1 MLLEGKAIGG
11 AVVGLATVFAA
22 FEAVP
27 SLAQDVILAAAAIA
41 AFKVLAGSVGQVM
54 KWGREIHA
62 ATTAHLPERVGRV
75 EDRLDMVEARATA
88 IEASLNTMATTE
100 RAAVAGAI
108 EATSAMVTRP
118 RPGRATDPGRRA
130 G

>member
-1 MLLEGKAIGG
+1 MLLEGKAIGA
-11 AVVGLATVFAA
+11 AVVGLATVFATFGA
-22 FEAVP
+22 LP
-27 SLAQDVILAAAAIA
+27 TLAQDLILAAAAIA
-41 AFKVLAGSVGQVM
+41 AFRIVAGSVGQVM
-54 KWGREIHA
+54 KWAREVHD
-62 ATTAHLPERVGRV
+62 ATTSDLPQRVGRV

-108 EATSAMVTRP
+108 EATSAMATRP